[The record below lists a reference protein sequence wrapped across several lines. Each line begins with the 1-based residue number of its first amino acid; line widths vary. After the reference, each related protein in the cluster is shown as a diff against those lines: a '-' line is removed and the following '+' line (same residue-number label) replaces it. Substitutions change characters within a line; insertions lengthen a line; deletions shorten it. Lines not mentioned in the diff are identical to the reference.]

1 MPEQPKPESLVSI
14 VKGTV
19 SYEPPET
26 EAAEHSRLRREEMS
40 HRFELNQKRLQS
52 TLATFVFLV
61 VFVGGIIAL
70 AVPSIPI
77 ILVDIAKIA
86 VPSVV
91 SGVVG
96 YLFGKKGS

>member
-1 MPEQPKPESLVSI
+1 MAQEPKSESLVSI

-19 SYEPPET
+19 SYEPPES
-26 EAAEHSRLRREEMS
+26 EAAEHSRLKREEMT

-52 TLATFVFLV
+52 NLATFVFLV
-61 VFVGGIIAL
+61 IFIGGIVAL
-70 AVPSIPI
+70 AVPGLPTT
-77 ILVDIAKIA
+77 LVDIARIA

-96 YLFGKKGS
+96 YLFGRKSS

>member
-1 MPEQPKPESLVSI
+1 MSQEPKPESLVSI

-26 EAAEHSRLRREEMS
+26 EAAEHSRLRREEVT
-40 HRFELNQKRLQS
+40 HRFEIGQKRLQS

-61 VFVGGIIAL
+61 MFVGGIVAL
-70 AVPSIPI
+70 SVPGMPAT
-77 ILVDIAKIA
+77 LVDIAKIA

-96 YLFGKKGS
+96 YLFGKKGA